1 MLMKS
6 ENGMEA
12 GGFRTRTT
20 VSEGSKTNAVADTG
34 VGGELG
40 VKKSD
45 TDKGNVCVKASR

>member
-1 MLMKS
+1 
-6 ENGMEA
+6 MEA
-12 GGFRTRTT
+12 EGFRT
-20 VSEGSKTNAVADTG
+20 VPEGSKTNAVADTG

>member
-1 MLMKS
+1 MLLLI
-6 ENGMEA
+6 
-12 GGFRTRTT
+12 
-20 VSEGSKTNAVADTG
+20 TG

>member
-1 MLMKS
+1 
-6 ENGMEA
+6 MEA

-40 VKKSD
+40 VKKVTQIKEMS
-45 TDKGNVCVKASR
+45 V